1 MSEASSALLDER
13 CCECKS
19 PAAKVAGF
27 LHIRKTKTMREIT
40 VAIFVVFAC
49 ATSAFAAEKCPITDQ
64 AETKAGGFAN
74 AVTAAVK
81 AEFSCEG
88 AFRVLDLCQLGSTA
102 DNALADLV
110 LTKCEPRFLPKAL
123 PPTKGAYDTARAKC
137 SKIAAKDGTLYQG
150 QAAVC
155 LARTAR
161 DFARKYGT
169 KS

>member
-1 MSEASSALLDER
+1 MLRFSLS
-13 CCECKS
+13 
-19 PAAKVAGF
+19 
-27 LHIRKTKTMREIT
+27 I
-40 VAIFVVFAC
+40 IFVLCCMAC
-49 ATSAFAAEKCPITDQ
+49 AGPALAAEKCPIGDE
-64 AETKAGGFAN
+64 AATKAGGFAN

-102 DNALADLV
+102 DNALSDMV
-110 LTKCEPRFLPKAL
+110 LAKCEPRFLPKAS
-123 PPTKGAYDTARAKC
+123 PAITADYEKARAKC
-137 SKIAAKDGTLYQG
+137 SKIAAKDGTMYQG

-155 LARTAR
+155 VARTGR